1 MLHIRRWDER
11 DQLICHYFQKGYT
24 YQEIVVTQLTV
35 HGIKLCC
42 RHLKS
47 ILVRLG
53 LQRRVFCGEESNF
66 DDKLH

>member
-11 DQLICHYFQKGYT
+11 DQIICHYFQKGST
-24 YQEIVVTQLTV
+24 YQEIVVTLLTV

-42 RHLKS
+42 RHLKR

-53 LQRRVFCGEESNF
+53 LQRVLRGEESNF
-66 DDKLH
+66 DDKLY